1 MIQMDKRVRPYL
13 MIKALLTWMIVLL
26 VLIGASVG
34 VYFLDWP
41 TWLYYIF
48 IGIIVLWLVSF
59 VILRPIIYSRVTSY
73 QLHEDRIVVR
83 QGFFTVK
90 TQMIPIKRAQGV
102 TFNSGPLSR
111 KYNLGIVE
119 IKTAGTG
126 IMMPPLKIEEA
137 RSLKQNIVDL
147 VKGESSDV

>member
-1 MIQMDKRVRPYL
+1 MIQMDKSVRPYI
-13 MIKALLTWMIVLL
+13 MVKALLTWLIVLIG
-26 VLIGASVG
+26 LIGASLA
-34 VYFLDWP
+34 VYYFEWP
-41 TWLYYIF
+41 NWLYYIF
-48 IGIIVLWLVSF
+48 IGVTTLWLVSF

-73 QLHEDRIVVR
+73 QLYEDRIVVR

-102 TFNSGPLSR
+102 TFNSGPLSK
-111 KYNLGIVE
+111 KYDLGIVE

-126 IMMPPLKIEEA
+126 ITMPPLRIDEA

-147 VKGESSDV
+147 VKGESTDV